1 MESNRRHE
9 FRVEIEG
16 IELPDDVLQ
25 RINNA
30 VRSAVL
36 GELSAVNL
44 QGRTADLL
52 AEGLAVKAL
61 SAGGGH
67 GGSTQGVRVR
77 AQASL

>member
-25 RINNA
+25 RINSA
-30 VRSAVL
+30 VRQAVL
-36 GELSAVNL
+36 TELSAVNL

-52 AEGLAVKAL
+52 AEGLAVKAIGPG
-61 SAGGGH
+61 AGH
-67 GGSTQGVRVR
+67 GGTQGVHVR
-77 AQASL
+77 PQPAL